1 MWSNED
7 EQGGQR
13 GKIVRH
19 GNAIR
24 ARESANGT
32 NTRWEGEAKNRRPEK
47 QSRRG
52 VAPVLGNLVGSE
64 VRAAGSSCR
73 DFLAHGY
80 IRLFLVFAYF
90 VGSKKH

>member
-19 GNAIR
+19 ANAIR

-32 NTRWEGEAKNRRPEK
+32 NTIEMGGRGKEPETGK

-52 VAPVLGNLVGSE
+52 VAPVLGNLV
-64 VRAAGSSCR
+64 GSSCR

-90 VGSKKH
+90 VGSKKLSSV